1 MQQEK
6 KQGREKQPV
15 GSWGTLSNSLLEEK
29 VPDRSVGRNL
39 ESEDRQTVKGF
50 TNPMK
55 EQEVPYTMEGM
66 MGKTEG
72 KQTNKKVT
80 SVLEEF

>member
-1 MQQEK
+1 
-6 KQGREKQPV
+6 
-15 GSWGTLSNSLLEEK
+15 
-29 VPDRSVGRNL
+29 
-39 ESEDRQTVKGF
+39 
-50 TNPMK
+50 MK
-55 EQEVPYTMEGM
+55 EQEVPYTVEGM